1 MKKMMLN
8 FKLLDEPIRIRK
20 MTTLIIEDVSVF
32 TNLVELFYRYN
43 EESELKVFDKKF
55 KTIKDSELLIVT
67 DILGY
72 NINSTSLL
80 KLVYADLE
88 DQLNEKPEVRTMID
102 KLTSTI
108 SDLIEYEL
116 IDHELDLESADI
128 TVQQLFKALGVR
140 IEADND
146 TIFEKVIEIIK
157 VFKYLTRKKLLVFIN
172 ACSYLKPEELLE
184 LREFISLYNAK
195 VLFLEPRKVPNI
207 NQYILDND
215 YFLME
220 ENGII

>member
-1 MKKMMLN
+1 
-8 FKLLDEPIRIRK
+8 
-20 MTTLIIEDVSVF
+20 MTILIIEDVSVF

-140 IEADND
+140 IEVDND

-184 LREFISLYNAK
+184 LREYISLYNAK

>member
-1 MKKMMLN
+1 
-8 FKLLDEPIRIRK
+8 

-140 IEADND
+140 IEVDND

-184 LREFISLYNAK
+184 LREYISLYNAK

>member
-1 MKKMMLN
+1 MMLN

>member
-1 MKKMMLN
+1 MMLN

-140 IEADND
+140 IEVDND

>member
-1 MKKMMLN
+1 MMLN

-146 TIFEKVIEIIK
+146 TILEKVIEIIK

>member
-1 MKKMMLN
+1 
-8 FKLLDEPIRIRK
+8 

>member
-140 IEADND
+140 IEVDND

-157 VFKYLTRKKLLVFIN
+157 VFKYLTRKKLLVFI
-172 ACSYLKPEELLE
+172 
-184 LREFISLYNAK
+184 
-195 VLFLEPRKVPNI
+195 
-207 NQYILDND
+207 
-215 YFLME
+215 
-220 ENGII
+220 

>member
-1 MKKMMLN
+1 MMLN

-72 NINSTSLL
+72 DINSTSLL

-140 IEADND
+140 IEVDND

-184 LREFISLYNAK
+184 LREYISLYNAK
-195 VLFLEPRKVPNI
+195 VLFLEPRKVPDI

>member
-1 MKKMMLN
+1 
-8 FKLLDEPIRIRK
+8 

-102 KLTSTI
+102 KLTSKI

-146 TIFEKVIEIIK
+146 TILEKVIEIIK

>member
-1 MKKMMLN
+1 
-8 FKLLDEPIRIRK
+8 

-55 KTIKDSELLIVT
+55 KTINDSELLIVT

-140 IEADND
+140 IEVDND

-184 LREFISLYNAK
+184 LREYISLYNAK

-220 ENGII
+220 GNGII

>member
-1 MKKMMLN
+1 
-8 FKLLDEPIRIRK
+8 

-140 IEADND
+140 IEVDND

-184 LREFISLYNAK
+184 LREYISLYNAK

-220 ENGII
+220 GNGII

>member
-1 MKKMMLN
+1 
-8 FKLLDEPIRIRK
+8 

-140 IEADND
+140 IEVDND

-184 LREFISLYNAK
+184 LREYISLYNTK

>member
-1 MKKMMLN
+1 MMLN

-140 IEADND
+140 IEVDND

-184 LREFISLYNAK
+184 LREYISLYNAK
-195 VLFLEPRKVPNI
+195 VLFLEPRKVPDI

>member
-1 MKKMMLN
+1 MMLN

-43 EESELKVFDKKF
+43 EESELKVCDKKF

>member
-1 MKKMMLN
+1 MMLN

-140 IEADND
+140 IEVDND

-184 LREFISLYNAK
+184 LREYISLYNAK

>member
-1 MKKMMLN
+1 
-8 FKLLDEPIRIRK
+8 

-140 IEADND
+140 IEVDND

-184 LREFISLYNAK
+184 LREYISLYNAK
-195 VLFLEPRKVPNI
+195 VLFLEPRKVPDI

>member
-1 MKKMMLN
+1 
-8 FKLLDEPIRIRK
+8 

-140 IEADND
+140 IEVDND

-184 LREFISLYNAK
+184 LREYISLYNAK
-195 VLFLEPRKVPNI
+195 VLFLEPRKVPDI

-220 ENGII
+220 GNGII

>member
-1 MKKMMLN
+1 MMLN

-102 KLTSTI
+102 KLTSKI

-146 TIFEKVIEIIK
+146 TILEKVIEIIK

-184 LREFISLYNAK
+184 LREYISLYNAK